1 MAEGGAVVGA
11 ALVNR
16 TDGEPPYGG
25 PWIAQVFREPGAR
38 GVGGAL
44 LRRALAIATRDG
56 LPALGLAV
64 THGNPH
70 SGSTPRSG
78 SPTCSRRSTSSSE
91 AHGGP
96 ALAGP
101 PVPGHGS
108 PLNYYIPGRRVFAW
122 AA

>member
-56 LPALGLAV
+56 LPRWASRSRTA
-64 THGNPH
+64 TRH

-78 SPTCSRRSTSSSE
+78 SPTCSRRSTSSFD
-91 AHGGP
+91 AH
-96 ALAGP
+96 
-101 PVPGHGS
+101 
-108 PLNYYIPGRRVFAW
+108 
-122 AA
+122 